1 MDLKKID
8 WNEPEDAD
16 EMRRPFTV
24 KVEESVA
31 KAFIQAVRSNG
42 LFVRETIVK
51 LMRGFSTQ
59 FGGTDGNGQGSSE
72 AVGTVSKRD
81 RKQG

>member
-51 LMRGFSTQ
+51 LMRGLS
-59 FGGTDGNGQGSSE
+59 
-72 AVGTVSKRD
+72 
-81 RKQG
+81 